1 MEKNHVF
8 QLIFYSILI
17 LIVNVN
23 SNKIEYS
30 SYSED
35 DKSINITLITNIQD
49 LEISYYYNPIQH
61 LSIIKSI
68 EPIPIIRNNIP
79 FKCGY
84 LLDNKGY
91 QINLINLKDDFG
103 TNDFYNNI
111 ICNATSNKI
120 TENSIQLKGNDINT
134 TYEFICIDD
143 NDNINNNDN
152 IDNIDNLN
160 NYKNN
165 NNNNSSSNNNSN
177 RNNNN
182 IDNIDNIDNLIINSS
197 DYHGDSNNSNNSNN
211 NNSNEIDKFFCLKND
226 LSNHTLCTYNS
237 KYACLQSIIFNV
249 TRIKRG
255 FSINKNFISSNPLIK
270 RSNIIS
276 INGFYKSIY
285 LERKEKKIVGEIKSL
300 NGIVTLSGI
309 PFFREKLSNY
319 SFIMGDN
326 ILPISEYF
334 ENDFQYR
341 EDDNV
346 LISMET
352 NQTILNLTRYS
363 DNILKVQLEGI
374 EIKEFEIDTQNKMIL
389 SIEELNDT
397 KQYIQI
403 NCEGCIGAQL
413 RGLTMDIG
421 QTVNSTSFKLYY
433 DTFTLYSPLY
443 LQSPIAPFET
453 SNLVIVKPIYDY
465 PIKGEVLQLKSKR
478 YKNPIITVS
487 GYYLPSNYGFF
498 LFTPEFLIPG
508 GAIIRSYIIKST
520 NIGSYWQHSI
530 ELPVNQGSGEFRLYK
545 NNFIIIDGK
554 CVTTTRDG
562 AGYLTISGQSFN
574 YYLPVLTIEEETSWI
589 CGNISI
595 FPDIDQLI
603 CKVNK
608 HPIQDRF
615 YNVVLKK
622 IISYRSSYNSEP
634 FLMNYLPSGWKCPN
648 NCSGNGHCDG
658 SLNCICDEGFS
669 GYDCSILINQVL
681 TNANS
686 LPISTNQQRLGSFS
700 MTGNHLNNMN
710 FQISLVGII
719 TDSDT
724 NLEAAETSFKYSTKN
739 SNSVYYKDSVNG
751 FTLDAKNSNYS
762 ISATAQFNPNVYLN
776 NSINYNGIYL
786 DKLSNNSVYLKV
798 NLTIGE
804 LNNKDIL
811 KVIYKVNLNVNNQI
825 LGDLKKSVTIS
836 SPINNKILIKH
847 LDSCSCLQ
855 IHLSNR
861 FINNGSINDGYASLV
876 KMESITE
883 QDNSIYFSIE
893 IPINNNNINSTSGV
907 SLEVTSSFSVFNE
920 IIVFEILGTDGNSL
934 IIFGIVV
941 SLVLLFYLMFG
952 FKRNLTNGILNGKT
966 NSFELLP
973 MNGDDLGAPDDDCF
987 PEKGYIFNPNDIN
1000 DSTLSDILVNEFI
1013 ESKATCETD

>member
-1 MEKNHVF
+1 MSR
-8 QLIFYSILI
+8 LSL
-17 LIVNVN
+17 
-23 SNKIEYS
+23 
-30 SYSED
+30 
-35 DKSINITLITNIQD
+35 D

-79 FKCGY
+79 FKCRY
-84 LLDNKGY
+84 LLDKKGY

-103 TNDFYNNI
+103 ENDFYNNI
-111 ICNATSNKI
+111 ICNATSNII

-134 TYEFICIDD
+134 TYEFIY
-143 NDNINNNDN
+143 
-152 IDNIDNLN
+152 NIDNLN

-165 NNNNSSSNNNSN
+165 NSNGNGN
-177 RNNNN
+177 
-182 IDNIDNIDNLIINSS
+182 
-197 DYHGDSNNSNNSNN
+197 
-211 NNSNEIDKFFCLKND
+211 NEIDKFLCLKND

-255 FSINKNFISSNPLIK
+255 FSINKIFILSNPLIK

-285 LERKEKKIVGEIKSL
+285 LERKEKKFGEIKSL

-326 ILPISEYF
+326 LLPISEYF
-334 ENDFQYR
+334 GNDFQYR

-352 NQTILNLTRYS
+352 NQTILNLKRYS

-403 NCEGCIGAQL
+403 NCEGCIGTQL
-413 RGLTMDIG
+413 KGLIVDIG

-465 PIKGEVLQLKSKR
+465 PIKGKVIQLKSKR

-487 GYYLPSNYGFF
+487 GYYLPPNYGYL
-498 LFTPEFLIPG
+498 LFTSEFSIPR
-508 GAIIRSYIIKST
+508 AIIPSHTIKST

-530 ELPVNQGSGEFRLYK
+530 QSPVNQGSGEFRLYK
-545 NNFIIIDGK
+545 NNFTIINGEVNVINKTVEVFPFEFDEK
-554 CVTTTRDG
+554 PIIESVSQATRDG
-562 AGYLTISGQSFN
+562 AGFVTISGQNFN
-574 YYLPVLTIEEETSWI
+574 YYIPVLTIDEETSWI
-589 CGNISI
+589 CGNLSI
-595 FPDIDQLI
+595 FSDIDQLI

-608 HPIQDRF
+608 HPIQDGF
-615 YNVVLKK
+615 YSVVLKK
-622 IISYRSSYNSEP
+622 NISYGSSSTSEP

-648 NCSGNGHCDG
+648 NCSYNGHCDG
-658 SLNCICDEGFS
+658 SLNCICNQGFS
-669 GYDCSILINQVL
+669 GYDCSILINQKL

-710 FQISLVGII
+710 FQISLIGII
-719 TDSDT
+719 TD
-724 NLEAAETSFKYSTKN
+724 
-739 SNSVYYKDSVNG
+739 DSVNG
-751 FTLDAKNSNYS
+751 FTLDAKNSSYS
-762 ISATAQFNPNVYLN
+762 ISATAQFNPKVYLN

-798 NLTIGE
+798 NLTTGE

-811 KVIYKVNLNVNNQI
+811 KVIYKVNLNVNNEM

-883 QDNSIYFSIE
+883 QNNSIYFSIE
-893 IPINNNNINSTSGV
+893 IPINNNNNDINSPSGV
-907 SLEVTSSFSVFNE
+907 SLEVASSFSVFNE
-920 IIVFEILGTDGNSL
+920 IIVIEILGTDGNSF
-934 IIFGIVV
+934 IIFSILA
-941 SLVLLFYLMFG
+941 SLVLLFCLMFG
-952 FKRNLTNGILNGKT
+952 FKRN
-966 NSFELLP
+966 
-973 MNGDDLGAPDDDCF
+973 
-987 PEKGYIFNPNDIN
+987 
-1000 DSTLSDILVNEFI
+1000 
-1013 ESKATCETD
+1013 